1 MGIKKFKIIEQKED
15 CVLLMQ
21 IKGNN
26 VKYMVKDIEN
36 DIIYMSYDDLD
47 GAKKAFERYDLEQ
60 IRSDKKKLFE
70 QWLKEFAE
78 A

>member
-1 MGIKKFKIIEQKED
+1 MQKYKILKKKKD

-21 IKGNN
+21 IKPNN
-26 VKYMVKDIEN
+26 TVKYMVKDIEG
-36 DIIYMSYDDLD
+36 DIVYINYDNLD
-47 GAKKAFERYDLEQ
+47 GAEKAFDRYDLEQ

>member
-1 MGIKKFKIIEQKED
+1 MGINKFRIIEQKED

-21 IKGNN
+21 IKGNH

-36 DIIYMSYDDLD
+36 DIIYMNYDNLDL
-47 GAKKAFERYDLEQ
+47 AKKVFDVYDINKVREER
-60 IRSDKKKLFE
+60 RKVFE